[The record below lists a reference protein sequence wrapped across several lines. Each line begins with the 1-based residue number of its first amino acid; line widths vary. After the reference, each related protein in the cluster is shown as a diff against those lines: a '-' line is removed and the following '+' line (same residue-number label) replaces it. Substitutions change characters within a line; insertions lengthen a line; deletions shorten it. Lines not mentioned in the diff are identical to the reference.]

1 MGPYRYK
8 QAMAAYKSA
17 KFMQKALVG
26 AKKGVIKYNASKRKR
41 APAKQ
46 TRTSKRRKTGR
57 NEVNRRVQRPAGY
70 ERISAGNHLVSTSR
84 CISYRKPTKTSKLYK
99 LLGPTDTDRSI
110 SSGFIRKP
118 ELREQT
124 SKICDDV
131 MTNADIVALYNRSIS
146 TNVNYRDIKT
156 ITEFAQDYFME
167 VLRWSN
173 TYTFVNQMP
182 GMVKIEIFDCRAKKA
197 NATSTLAHWIQGLSR
212 AGGIDAAQELITFP
226 GSQPTDSTYFNSNW
240 AVMKKTSIYLN
251 TGGTHMHTID
261 RHVNKKFSLMEVNG
275 KQAIGEQLI
284 ASNTWST
291 FITVNGFPVDN
302 EPNTTVDPLVTTDAA
317 KVVWTNNQHITT
329 RLYRTKSRHIE
340 YNNLLPLDNT
350 VANAY
355 GQNVDGI
362 GIHDSKVNV
371 VTSTVANG

>member
-1 MGPYRYK
+1 MGPHRYK
-8 QAMAAYKSA
+8 QAMAAYKTG
-17 KFMQKALVG
+17 KFLHKAFTQGKRSYLQMRAQSQRPG
-26 AKKGVIKYNASKRKR
+26 SKTQPKT
-41 APAKQ
+41 A
-46 TRTSKRRKTGR
+46 KRRKTAR
-57 NEVNRRVQRPAGY
+57 NEVNRRVKRGPGH

-84 CISYRKPTKTSKLYK
+84 CVSYRKPTKTSKVYK

-118 ELREQT
+118 ELREQV

-131 MTNADIVALYNRSIS
+131 MTNADVVALYNRSRS
-146 TNVNYRDIKT
+146 TNINYISLTDLLAT
-156 ITEFAQDYFME
+156 SQDYFME

-197 NATSTLAHWIQGLSR
+197 NALSPLTHWEQGLSR
-212 AGGIDAAQELITFP
+212 AAGLNFLSEVVTFP
-226 GSQPTDSTYFNSNW
+226 GSQPTDSTYFKANW

-275 KQAIGEQLI
+275 KDDIGEQII

-302 EPNTTVDPLVTTDAA
+302 ENNVTVDPLVTTDAA

-329 RLYRTKSRHIE
+329 RIYRTKSRHIE
-340 YNNLLPLDNT
+340 YNNLLPLDEF

-362 GIHDSKVNV
+362 GIHDSKLNV